1 MAFCMCV
8 LTCSS
13 TCHTHLLVHG
23 RQVPDITDE
32 GPAGHHPQQ
41 VTDHA
46 VLGAVP
52 ESISELWVILRKEN
66 THKCGEERYFRNM

>member
-1 MAFCMCV
+1 MPV
-8 LTCSS
+8 LACFS
-13 TCHTHLLVHG
+13 TSDSHLLMHG
-23 RQVPDITDE
+23 WQVPDIADE

-52 ESISELWVILRKEN
+52 ESISELWVILREVQEHRVSGC
-66 THKCGEERYFRNM
+66 TALDEHI